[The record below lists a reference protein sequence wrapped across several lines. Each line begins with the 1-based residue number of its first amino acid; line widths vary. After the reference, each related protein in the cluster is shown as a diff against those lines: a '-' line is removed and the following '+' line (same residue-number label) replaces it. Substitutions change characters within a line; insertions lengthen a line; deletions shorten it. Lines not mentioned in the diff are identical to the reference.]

1 MTEEKIKELIS
12 NQRNFFKTGKTLN
25 TNFRILALK
34 RLKKAVL
41 SHIDDIHQALENDL
55 KKSAFETDMCET
67 GMLMSEISY
76 MISNLE
82 KFSKKVKK
90 TTDISQFAAN
100 SFTVP
105 SPYGTVLIISPWN
118 YPLLL
123 TLEPL
128 VDAIAAGNT
137 AILKPSAYSPATTDV
152 IKTIISE
159 CFPEKYIAVV
169 DGGRQENRLIH

>member
-100 SFTVP
+100 SHMEL
-105 SPYGTVLIISPWN
+105 Y
-118 YPLLL
+118 
-123 TLEPL
+123 
-128 VDAIAAGNT
+128 
-137 AILKPSAYSPATTDV
+137 
-152 IKTIISE
+152 
-159 CFPEKYIAVV
+159 
-169 DGGRQENRLIH
+169 